1 MHQGSCGFHDY
12 IKAERL
18 DKRDF
23 AWKGVPACS
32 FGEPMRTRDQ
42 GVNTLDWYLQEVIDM
57 ICSSQKEVAYH
68 GKRSNEQG
76 NR

>member
-42 GVNTLDWYLQEVIDM
+42 PKLEFHSPLSYNLRKL
-57 ICSSQKEVAYH
+57 A
-68 GKRSNEQG
+68 KRSTMHVTEG
-76 NR
+76 LLL

>member
-1 MHQGSCGFHDY
+1 VF
-12 IKAERL
+12 K
-18 DKRDF
+18 
-23 AWKGVPACS
+23 
-32 FGEPMRTRDQ
+32 
-42 GVNTLDWYLQEVIDM
+42 GVNTLDWYLQGAVDM